1 MIDTS
6 TPAPVAEHDLIMSVD
21 DLKHYVDDE
30 KMARAEKFLSA
41 QDKARAEREAL
52 ISKLKSDDPIDEKTI
67 HNFFVRLKDVALT
80 GVDELM
86 IGRFPIELCT
96 DHGRAINQAEE
107 DWPDTLLG
115 RPHKVYEFWKEHLQP
130 LGYRLKAQ
138 IVDWPHGM
146 PGDVGLFL
154 SWKS

>member
-1 MIDTS
+1 MDE
-6 TPAPVAEHDLIMSVD
+6 TPTPVPDPEHDLIMSVA

-30 KMARAEKFLSA
+30 KMARAEKAMSA
-41 QDKARAEREAL
+41 QDKAQAEREEL
-52 ISKLKSDDPIDEKTI
+52 IRRLKSDDPIDEKTI
-67 HNFFVRLKDVALT
+67 RNFFVRLKDVALT
-80 GVDELM
+80 GVEEIM

-107 DWPDTLLG
+107 NWPDTLLG
-115 RPHKVYEFWKEHLQP
+115 RPRKVYEFWKGHLQP
-130 LGYRLKAQ
+130 VGYRLKAQ

-154 SWKS
+154 TWKS